1 MKLRNFQLSIFHQNG
16 RFSFSFRRKIRIA
29 TCQARAKQVPK
40 KSRTSPFRIS
50 STVKTNTQA
59 QTNGNVN
66 KFVHQ
71 RGVI

>member
-29 TCQARAKQVPK
+29 RATQVPK

-50 STVKTNTQA
+50 SAVKMNTQA